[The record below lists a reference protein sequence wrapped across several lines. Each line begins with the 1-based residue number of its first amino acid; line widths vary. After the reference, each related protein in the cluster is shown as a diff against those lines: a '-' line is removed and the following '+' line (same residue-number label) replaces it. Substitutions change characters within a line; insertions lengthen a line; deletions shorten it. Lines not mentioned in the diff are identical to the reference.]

1 LVFCFKVERG
11 RQRWKDMKGEERRGE
26 ERRMTEQY
34 SSHRPAGFG
43 ILL

>member
-1 LVFCFKVERG
+1 MERY
-11 RQRWKDMKGEERRGE
+11 ERRGE
-26 ERRMTEQY
+26 ERRDDGMIEQY